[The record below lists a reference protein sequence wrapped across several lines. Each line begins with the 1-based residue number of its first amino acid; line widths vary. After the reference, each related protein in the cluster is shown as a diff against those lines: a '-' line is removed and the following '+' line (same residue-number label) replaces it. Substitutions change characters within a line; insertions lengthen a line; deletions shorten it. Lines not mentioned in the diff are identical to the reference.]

1 MEGAA
6 LYSISAGVSAMAGS
20 PASSILFDAIV
31 NYWQKR
37 KLRHRL
43 RGLCITKGI
52 TTLTQKLS
60 GPTCVYIDCDKL
72 YDNLVAPTDAETM
85 AKATAEKSALDD
97 LLAFSIIKKH
107 ILNICAVWKH
117 KVVLVS
123 RRLALLKAMPV
134 KHENIYFCAF
144 SKEAEKSLGV
154 IYSSTEEHNEA
165 QLNKFRNIQEL
176 PEEQVFIVDS
186 LKEAYEQVAKKFD
199 SKVQQL

>member
-1 MEGAA
+1 MEAAA

-20 PASSILFDAIV
+20 PASSVLFDAIV

-43 RGLCITKGI
+43 RGLCITKGV

-72 YDNLVAPTDAETM
+72 YDNLTVAVDAESL
-85 AKATAEKSALDD
+85 AKTSAEKSALDD

-123 RRLALLKAMPV
+123 RRLALLKTMPL
-134 KHENIYFCAF
+134 KQENIHFCAF

-154 IYSSTEEHNEA
+154 IYNNEAEHTEA
-165 QLNKFRNIQEL
+165 QLNKFRIIQEL
-176 PEEQVFIVDS
+176 PSEQVFIVDS
-186 LKEAYEQVAKKFD
+186 LKDAYEHVAKKFE